1 VTRSLS
7 VTMPT
12 DLLFPLVTTNELIL
26 FSVIFIAASWAELD
40 AVIVTNFS
48 VIISPIEEAML
59 IYDDM

>member
-1 VTRSLS
+1 
-7 VTMPT
+7 
-12 DLLFPLVTTNELIL
+12 L
-26 FSVIFIAASWAELD
+26 FSVIFIAACWAELD

>member
-1 VTRSLS
+1 MKR
-7 VTMPT
+7 
-12 DLLFPLVTTNELIL
+12 LLFISGIL
-26 FSVIFIAASWAELD
+26 SVIFIAASWAELE